1 MLDNVGVVVAGLL
14 GMKVPRYCLFGDT
27 VNMASRMQSTAE
39 RRPDTYS
46 LPIPYIDMIAIH

>member
-46 LPIPYIDMIAIH
+46 LPIPYYALTW